1 MWFLHTCTHTV
12 SRVSH
17 RAGSDYKHHVSKYPF
32 FPFFKIN
39 LTVLWR
45 RLGEQGEAPVVN
57 WFLIVVSVHRCCC
70 ITMSM
75 SYAVLLDFFSSWNMY
90 VFMYVLC
97 VWLVHK
103 CAKLESDGRW
113 RAKLSA
119 FCIGFYETQITY
131 ENLPEIQEIRHYSNE
146 GKYVL
151 LPRYQLP
158 STIIK
163 IIAHIYDINAIE
175 ILIDLLH
182 IYSMFTGTQLQRS
195 KCIHLTIFTHI
206 FQAGKATIP
215 LIGL

>member
-1 MWFLHTCTHTV
+1 MLL
-12 SRVSH
+12 
-17 RAGSDYKHHVSKYPF
+17 YHHVRVLCSIVRLF
-32 FPFFKIN
+32 FILK
-39 LTVLWR
+39 
-45 RLGEQGEAPVVN
+45 
-57 WFLIVVSVHRCCC
+57 
-70 ITMSM
+70 
-75 SYAVLLDFFSSWNMY
+75 Y

-113 RAKLSA
+113 RAKWSA

-195 KCIHLTIFTHI
+195 KCIHFDNIHTYISGWKGNYPFDWTLRIYMCTYMCVCVFRYHI
-206 FQAGKATIP
+206 KD
-215 LIGL
+215 